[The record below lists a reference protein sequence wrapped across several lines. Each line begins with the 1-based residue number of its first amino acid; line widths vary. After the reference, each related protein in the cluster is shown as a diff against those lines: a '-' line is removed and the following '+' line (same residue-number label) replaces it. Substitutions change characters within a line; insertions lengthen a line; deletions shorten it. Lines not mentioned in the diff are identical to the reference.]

1 MPVPKRTSTV
11 RVSLDMSFEANK
23 LLESLAA
30 ANSTTK
36 SQILRRAVSLYHVAF
51 EAKSQGNCV
60 GILDRDKQIITE
72 IVGL

>member
-1 MPVPKRTSTV
+1 MTVQRRTPTV
-11 RVSLDMSFEANK
+11 RVSLDMSLEANE

-36 SQILRRAVSLYHVAF
+36 SQILRRAVTLYHVAF
-51 EAKSQGNCV
+51 EAKNQGNHV
-60 GILDRDKQIITE
+60 GILDRDKQVITE